1 MNQLFPARYRWLL
14 TACLLS
20 LPFGGYAQTLARA
33 VTYPSQ
39 QKIHKPQTYVLS
51 NLLDVLETR
60 YGVRFNYQANLVRKL
75 TVEINSVEQFEGRI
89 EPALTRLLSPLNWQ
103 CKQLSPT
110 TFIIQPLPS
119 VRVVTPKSTAELPE
133 TEPVNTVKTATE
145 VSQITVSGRVTDDG
159 SPDGLPGVNVLLKG
173 TSTGTATDVNGN
185 YRINVPDS
193 GEGILIFS
201 YIGYITQEAT
211 INKQSQINIKLL
223 ADIKGLSE
231 VIVVGY
237 GTQKKESLTGAIS
250 AVTAKDIGRVHAATV
265 TGMLAGKIPGV
276 QFRQADGRPGAAA
289 NVQIRNMGGNP
300 LFIID
305 GVPKDK
311 SQFDNLS
318 PNDVETITVLKDAS
332 ASIYGSRAA
341 NGVII
346 VTTKRGAI
354 GQKSTINLDA
364 YYGFQNWTRFP
375 TVTNAY
381 EWNLGK
387 AEAEVNRNGTTAMT
401 QTELDKY
408 KAGTEFGYQSF
419 DWYDFI
425 IQPNSPQSN
434 INLSASGGSDKINY
448 YISATRLDQNSVM
461 GREFLFNRS
470 NIQSNIDAQIT
481 DRIKVGLTI
490 AGRQETRKN
499 PGVPGGDDY
508 VAPKFAILRN
518 RPGERPYANDNPD
531 YINTI
536 SNPAS
541 NWGFLNYVRSGYL
554 EEVYNSITPQF
565 TGEYRTP
572 IKGLSVKGLYSYM
585 LRDSQREVFEYTY
598 DTYTYNPTTQA
609 YNRTGG
615 SQNPYRQRVVNKI
628 DENIGQFQLN
638 YTKTVGRHT
647 ITALALTERLRKR
660 ERNVEARVVPKTN
673 ALPIFQFA
681 DLVAYDDRDFTQ
693 ARVGYVGRVNYGF
706 ADKYFVEVAARRDAS
721 WKFSPTKRWGT
732 FPSISAAWRISEEP
746 FFKSFTGDGRV
757 LGELKFRAS
766 YGLLGD
772 DNVRPNNADLD
783 PFAYNP
789 GYSYNTGV
797 GIMSGVTTV
806 AARDRGIAH
815 DRISWLTAKVTDIGL
830 DFSLLNNKITG
841 TFDYFR
847 RNRDGLP
854 AVKSNVFVPSELGYA
869 LPQENL
875 ERDAVVGGEG
885 SLVYNGTVSGIRFTI
900 GGNISYARSR
910 FIKPY
915 NPLYGNSLL
924 QYRDSRE
931 DRWSNIFWGNEVVGQ
946 FQSQEQINNYPVNVD
961 GQGNKTMIPGDLIY
975 RDANNDGII
984 NSRDERPI
992 GYNINN
998 TPILSGGLNI
1008 TLQYKGFDFAAD
1020 FSAGSMLAI
1029 NRRFEQRNA
1038 FQNTGNLPRLLFDDR
1053 WHRADPLNPDSE
1065 WISGK
1070 NIPLRYNDGGHSNQ
1084 RDSDWW
1090 LLNIKYLRNRTMEL
1104 GYTLPTLLTQKVRV
1118 QKARMF
1124 VNTYNLFSIDNT
1136 RPYGIDPEVQDENG
1150 LQYPQT
1156 KLLNFG
1162 LNLSF

>member
-1 MNQLFPARYRWLL
+1 MKKTVRILVIWVVLGGLPATGHAQLVASARTPRPVASARQTRPATR
-14 TACLLS
+14 
-20 LPFGGYAQTLARA
+20 
-33 VTYPSQ
+33 
-39 QKIHKPQTYVLS
+39 
-51 NLLDVLETR
+51 DV
-60 YGVRFNYQANLVRKL
+60 
-75 TVEINSVEQFEGRI
+75 S
-89 EPALTRLLSPLNWQ
+89 
-103 CKQLSPT
+103 
-110 TFIIQPLPS
+110 
-119 VRVVTPKSTAELPE
+119 
-133 TEPVNTVKTATE
+133 
-145 VSQITVSGRVTDDG
+145 VSGTVTSEAG
-159 SPDGLPGVNVLLKG
+159 TPLPGVNVLVKG
-173 TSTGTATDVNGN
+173 TQRGTTTAPNGTYTISVVDRN
-185 YRINVPDS
+185 SV
-193 GEGILIFS
+193 LVFS
-201 YIGYITQEAT
+201 SVGYINQEIT
-211 INKQSQINIKLL
+211 VGDRTTLDLTLVEDS
-223 ADIKGLSE
+223 KGLAE

-250 AVTAKDIGRVHAATV
+250 AVTSRDIGRVHAATV
-265 TGMLAGKIPGV
+265 TGTLAGKIPGV
-276 QFRQADGRPGAAA
+276 QFRQPDGRPGAAA
-289 NVQIRNMGGNP
+289 NIQIRNMGGNP

-311 SQFDNLS
+311 TQFDNLA
-318 PNDVETITVLKDAS
+318 PNDVEAITVLKDAS

-375 TVTNAY
+375 TVVNAY

-387 AEAEVNRNGTTAMT
+387 AEAEVNRNGTTAIT
-401 QTELDKY
+401 QAELDKY
-408 KAGTEFGYQSF
+408 KAGTEYGYQSF

-518 RPGERPYANDNPD
+518 RPGERPFANDNPD

-541 NWGFLNYVRSGYL
+541 NWGYLNYKRSGFL
-554 EEVYNSITPQF
+554 EEVYSSITPQF

-572 IKGLSVKGLYSYM
+572 IKGLSVKALYSYM
-585 LRDSQREVFEYTY
+585 FRDSQREVFEYTY
-598 DTYTYNPTTQA
+598 DTYTYNPTTQV
-609 YNRTGG
+609 YTRTGG

-628 DENIGQFQLN
+628 DENIGQLQLH
-638 YTKTVGRHT
+638 YTNTFGKHT
-647 ITALALTERLRKR
+647 ITAIALTERLRKR
-660 ERNVEARVVPKTN
+660 ERNVEARTVPKTN
-673 ALPIFQFA
+673 TLPVMQFA
-681 DLVAYDDRDFTQ
+681 DIVAYNDADFTQ
-693 ARVGYVGRVNYGF
+693 ARVGYIGRINYGY

-721 WKFSPTKRWGT
+721 WKFSPAKRWGT
-732 FPSISAAWRISEEP
+732 FPSVSAAWRISEEP
-746 FFKSFTGDGRV
+746 FFKTFTGDGRV
-757 LGELKFRAS
+757 LNDLKLRAS
-766 YGLLGD
+766 YGQLGD

-797 GIMSGVTTV
+797 GIMSGITTV

-830 DFSLLNNKITG
+830 DFGLLNNKITG
-841 TFDYFR
+841 TLDYFR

-854 AVKSNVFVPSELGYA
+854 AVKNDVFVPSELGYA

-875 ERDAVVGGEG
+875 ERDAVIGGEG
-885 SLVYNGTVSGIRFTI
+885 SLTYNGNVRGVRFTL
-900 GGNISYARSR
+900 GGNVSYARGR
-910 FIKPY
+910 FIQPY
-915 NPLYGNSLL
+915 NPRYGNSLL
-924 QYRDSRE
+924 EYRESLE
-931 DRWSNIFWGNEVVGQ
+931 NRWSGIFWGYEVIGQ
-946 FQSQEQINNYPVNVD
+946 FQSQEEINNYPVNVD
-961 GQGNKTMIPGDLIY
+961 GQGNRTMIPGDLIY
-975 RDANNDGII
+975 RDANSDGII
-984 NSRDERPI
+984 NNRDERPI
-992 GYNINN
+992 GFGINT
-998 TPILSGGLNI
+998 TPILSGGLFF

-1020 FSAGSMLAI
+1020 FSGGTMMSI

-1038 FQNTGNLPRLLFDDR
+1038 YQNTGNVPRLLFDDR
-1053 WHRADPLNPDSE
+1053 WRRADPLNPDSP
-1065 WISGK
+1065 WIPGR
-1070 NIPLRYNDGGHSNQ
+1070 NIPLRYNDTGHSNQ

-1090 LLNIKYLRNRTMEL
+1090 LLNIRYLRNRTMEL
-1104 GYTLPTLLTQKVRV
+1104 GYTLPAPLTRNVRI
-1118 QKARMF
+1118 QKARVF
-1124 VNTYNLFSIDNT
+1124 VNTYNLFSIDNA

-1156 KLLNFG
+1156 KLVNFG
-1162 LNLSF
+1162 LNLTF

>member
-1 MNQLFPARYRWLL
+1 MNRKNLYQIVVPLL
-14 TACLLS
+14 VCLLMLAMPS
-20 LPFGGYAQTLARA
+20 PSALAQQRTL
-33 VTYPSQ
+33 TG
-39 QKIHKPQTYVLS
+39 KITGEKG
-51 NLLDVLETR
+51 D
-60 YGVRFNYQANLVRKL
+60 
-75 TVEINSVEQFEGRI
+75 
-89 EPALTRLLSPLNWQ
+89 
-103 CKQLSPT
+103 
-110 TFIIQPLPS
+110 PLPGAT
-119 VRVVTPKSTAELPE
+119 VV
-133 TEPVNTVKTATE
+133 
-145 VSQITVSGRVTDDG
+145 
-159 SPDGLPGVNVLLKG
+159 LKG
-173 TSTGTATDVNGN
+173 TSTGTSTNADGN
-185 YRINVPDS
+185 FTLPLAADQGNAIVVV
-193 GEGILIFS
+193 S
-201 YIGYITQEAT
+201 YIGYLSKEIPVGNQSSINVT
-211 INKQSQINIKLL
+211 IEPDS
-223 ADIKGLSE
+223 KGLQE

-237 GTQKKESLTGAIS
+237 GTQKKESITGAIS
-250 AVTAKDIGRVHAATV
+250 AVTAKDVGRVHAATV
-265 TGMLAGKIPGV
+265 TATLAGKIPGV

-289 NVQIRNMGGNP
+289 NIQIRNMGGNP

-311 SQFDNLS
+311 SQFDNIS

-346 VTTKRGAI
+346 VTTKRGAL

-375 TVTNAY
+375 SVVNAY

-387 AEAEVNRNGTTAMT
+387 AEAEVNRNGTTSIT
-401 QTELDKY
+401 QSELDKY
-408 KAGTEFGYQSF
+408 RAGTEYGYQSF

-425 IQPNSPQSN
+425 IQPNAPQSN

-461 GREFLFNRS
+461 GREFIFNRS

-490 AGRQETRKN
+490 AGRQETREN

-518 RPGERPYANDNPD
+518 RPGERPYANDNPA

-541 NWGFLNYVRSGYL
+541 NWGYLNYQRSGFL
-554 EEVYNSITPQF
+554 KEVYTSVTPQF

-572 IKGLSVKGLYSYM
+572 LKGLVLKGLYSYM
-585 LRDSQREVFEYTY
+585 FRDSQREVFEYTY

-628 DENIGQFQLN
+628 DENIGQIQLN
-638 YTKTVGRHT
+638 YTNTFGKHT
-647 ITALALTERLRKR
+647 ITALALTERLQRR
-660 ERNVEARVVPKTN
+660 ERNVEARTVPKTN
-673 ALPIFQFA
+673 TLPVMQFA
-681 DLVAYDDRDFTQ
+681 DIVAYNDADFTQ

-732 FPSISAAWRISEEP
+732 FPSVSAAWRISEEP
-746 FFKSFTGDGRV
+746 FFKSFTNEGRV
-757 LGELKFRAS
+757 LTDLKLRAS
-766 YGLLGD
+766 YGQLGD

-806 AARDRGIAH
+806 AARDRGIAN
-815 DRISWLTAKVTDIGL
+815 DRVSWLTAKVTDIGL

-841 TFDYFR
+841 TLDYFR

-854 AVKSNVFVPSELGYA
+854 AVKSDVFVPSELGYA

-885 SLVYNGTVSGIRFTI
+885 SLVYNGSVKGLRFTV

-910 FIKPY
+910 YITPY
-915 NPLYGNSLL
+915 NPRYGNSLL
-924 QYRDSRE
+924 QYRESIE
-931 DRWSNIFWGNEVVGQ
+931 DRWSGIFWGYEAIGQ
-946 FQSQEQINNYPVNVD
+946 FQSQEEINNYPVNID
-961 GQGNKTMIPGDLIY
+961 GQGNRTMIPGDLIY

-992 GYNINN
+992 GYSINT
-998 TPILSGGLNI
+998 TPILSGGFNF
-1008 TLQYKGFDFAAD
+1008 TMQYKGWDFAAD
-1020 FSAGSMLAI
+1020 FSAGSMMAI
-1029 NRRFEQRNA
+1029 NRQFEQRNA
-1038 FQNTGNLPRLLFDDR
+1038 YQNTGNVPRLLFDNR
-1053 WHRADPLNPDSE
+1053 WRRADPLNPDSE
-1065 WISGK
+1065 WIAGTE
-1070 NIPLRYNDGGHSNQ
+1070 IPLRYNDTGHSNINKN
-1084 RDSDWW
+1084 STWW
-1090 LLNIKYLRNRTMEL
+1090 LLNIKYIRNRTMEL
-1104 GYTLPTLLTQKVRV
+1104 GYTLPTTLTQKVKIQR
-1118 QKARMF
+1118 ARAF

-1156 KLLNFG
+1156 KLVNFG